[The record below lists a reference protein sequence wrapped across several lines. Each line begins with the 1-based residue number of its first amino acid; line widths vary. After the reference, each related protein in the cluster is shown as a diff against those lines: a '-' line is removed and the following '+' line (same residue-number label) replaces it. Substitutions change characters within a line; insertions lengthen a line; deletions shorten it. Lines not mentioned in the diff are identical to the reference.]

1 MRGLITFLLTR
12 IFSFVLKLF
21 FNLKKQLTQNSKKEN
36 LKDVLFIKQKPYK
49 QKLLCFGLSKENFFT
64 NKGRNPYKTSLY
76 PGQGKR
82 SKSESK
88 RLLRSVNNS
97 WDLNGFPV
105 AMNPVVRYE
114 VWHILSWTVVRNG
127 VNPWRS

>member
-1 MRGLITFLLTR
+1 MIFFKTF
-12 IFSFVLKLF
+12 FFFFVLKKT
-21 FNLKKQLTQNSKKEN
+21 NTNSKKEN

-105 AMNPVVRYE
+105 AINLVVRYE
-114 VWHILSWTVVRNG
+114 VWHILSWTIVCDSIDPR
-127 VNPWRS
+127 